1 MSLKW
6 ITESSSSWLRS
17 FLMAEPTAPEITIE
31 PEIVVENL
39 APLHPYYPE
48 GVAIPSY
55 VPNEVPVPV
64 LLAALG
70 GMLAFALLGAV
81 AVALRVNPKLS
92 RVNIVRLCWF
102 VMNGC
107 LHCVFEGYFVLTHA
121 TVASSQNLLAQLWKE
136 YALSDSRYL
145 TSDFFMLSV
154 EGITSL
160 IWGPLCFANAVAIV
174 RGSPS
179 RHALRIIVCMAHLYG
194 VALYYTTSL
203 CELYFTGRSHSRPE
217 TLYFWVYYVGFNLPW
232 AIIPAVLLYD
242 SARTI
247 TAAVRALEKVDNTL
261 DAHRRRQGKTNG
273 VAVEPKKTK

>member
-102 VMNGC
+102 VMS
-107 LHCVFEGYFVLTHA
+107 E
-121 TVASSQNLLAQLWKE
+121 
-136 YALSDSRYL
+136 
-145 TSDFFMLSV
+145 
-154 EGITSL
+154 
-160 IWGPLCFANAVAIV
+160 
-174 RGSPS
+174 
-179 RHALRIIVCMAHLYG
+179 
-194 VALYYTTSL
+194 
-203 CELYFTGRSHSRPE
+203 
-217 TLYFWVYYVGFNLPW
+217 
-232 AIIPAVLLYD
+232 
-242 SARTI
+242 
-247 TAAVRALEKVDNTL
+247 
-261 DAHRRRQGKTNG
+261 
-273 VAVEPKKTK
+273 